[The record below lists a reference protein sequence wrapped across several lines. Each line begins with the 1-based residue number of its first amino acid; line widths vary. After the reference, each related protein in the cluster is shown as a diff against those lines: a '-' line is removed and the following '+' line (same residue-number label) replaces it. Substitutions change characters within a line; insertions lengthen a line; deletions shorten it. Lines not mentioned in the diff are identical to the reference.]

1 MNYWFR
7 VGTVLVFCCWI
18 LSKLIR
24 ILLNPLE
31 FCRSEI
37 SDSFSVFI
45 VTRVSPQTVEVNIFE
60 GMECRGFPVVVISQ
74 GRIVLEDGNLNVT
87 EGSGRFIPRKA
98 YPDFVY
104 KRIKARG
111 RVRMSLCDDEC

>member
-1 MNYWFR
+1 M
-7 VGTVLVFCCWI
+7 C
-18 LSKLIR
+18 
-24 ILLNPLE
+24 PL
-31 FCRSEI
+31 
-37 SDSFSVFI
+37 
-45 VTRVSPQTVEVNIFE
+45 QTVEVNIFE

-74 GRIVLEDGNLNVT
+74 GRIVLEDGQLNVT

-111 RVRMSLCDDEC
+111 RVRMSLCDYEC

>member
-1 MNYWFR
+1 MSIS
-7 VGTVLVFCCWI
+7 I
-18 LSKLIR
+18 L
-24 ILLNPLE
+24 
-31 FCRSEI
+31 
-37 SDSFSVFI
+37 
-45 VTRVSPQTVEVNIFE
+45 TRVSPQTVEVNIFE

-111 RVRMSLCDDEC
+111 RVRMCWLSHPSGQITDELLKLRKLIFCVIKGHFHNQTFFIV